1 MERFPVQ
8 ISVNRGSR
16 HSRAFTLVEL
26 LVVIAIIGV
35 LVALL
40 LPAIQAAR
48 EAARRTQC
56 TNNMKQLGLAILN
69 YESARKILPS
79 GSLPRK
85 QIAAGQYTGDKLS
98 FITRVLP
105 FMEDAGRY
113 GTIDFTKPEWNA
125 NPDTFELLDDEIPAF
140 ICPTNGQ
147 GLYTN
152 TYDEDIGVLH
162 YPGVMGAAGKNLNT
176 VEDDTYPLV
185 KGVGFT
191 AHPGD
196 GGFADSG
203 VFFIDSKIEMSM
215 ITDGTS
221 NTMLLGEH
229 SWMTEKQLNFW
240 LPGLSQGG
248 SESGPHVWAY
258 CMKNVAYPINSR
270 TESPYNHA
278 SFGSLHPSGAN
289 FGMCDGSVQYLRE
302 DLELNVFQAAATR
315 DYGESFN
322 FN

>member
-1 MERFPVQ
+1 MERFQVQ
-8 ISVNRGSR
+8 TVEKRCRRQNGG
-16 HSRAFTLVEL
+16 FTLVEL

-56 TNNMKQLGLAILN
+56 INNMKQLGLSLLN
-69 YESARKILPS
+69 YESARKALPS

-85 QIAAGQYTGDKLS
+85 LVAPGQYEGDKLS

-105 FMEDAGRY
+105 YMEDAGRY
-113 GTIDFTKPEWNA
+113 GTIDFTKPDWA
-125 NPDTFELLDDEIPAF
+125 NPATLELLDDEIPAF
-140 ICPTNGQ
+140 ICPSNNQ

-152 TYDEDIGVLH
+152 TYDERIGALH
-162 YPGVMGAAGKNLNT
+162 YPGVMGAAGININMGGST
-176 VEDDTYPLV
+176 NYPLV

-203 VFFIDSKIEMSM
+203 LLFIDSQIKLSM

-221 NTMLLGEH
+221 NTMILGEH

-248 SESGPHVWAY
+248 SEGGPHVWAY

-289 FGMCDGSVQYLRE
+289 FAMCDGSVQFLSDE
-302 DLELNVFQAAATR
+302 LELKIFQAAATR
-315 DYGESFN
+315 DYGETLN